1 MIVDAVSGLLLV
13 AGGLFCVTGA
23 VGLVRFPDLYT
34 RLHAVG
40 VGDTLGAFLVLGG
53 LFVLAAGGEHGFV
66 TAALH
71 GEGLAGMEHGL
82 IVGFKLIS
90 TLFFM
95 WVSGTTACHA
105 LAKAAHLS
113 GLEPWQAPAD
123 APTEG
128 DTP

>member
-1 MIVDAVSGLLLV
+1 MIVDVLAGVLLV

-23 VGLVRFPDLYT
+23 LGLLRFPDLYT

-53 LFVLAAGGEHGFV
+53 LFVITAGGEHGFV

-90 TLFFM
+90 ALFFM

-105 LAKAAHLS
+105 LAKSAYLS
-113 GLEPWQAPAD
+113 GLKPWQAASDAGAEEPA
-123 APTEG
+123 P
-128 DTP
+128 